1 MEYGFLDTFR
11 VPLHLQIAPRPVPDE
26 LEPDVLGRVR
36 REGVARVRML
46 TILTAS
52 FLVFWTPLF
61 LVTLTSWGWSW
72 KQDQSSIAHEVR

>member
-1 MEYGFLDTFR
+1 MSVLSNSQI
-11 VPLHLQIAPRPVPDE
+11 VQIPLRKKLLSSVQDE
-26 LEPDVLGRVR
+26 FEPGVLGRAR